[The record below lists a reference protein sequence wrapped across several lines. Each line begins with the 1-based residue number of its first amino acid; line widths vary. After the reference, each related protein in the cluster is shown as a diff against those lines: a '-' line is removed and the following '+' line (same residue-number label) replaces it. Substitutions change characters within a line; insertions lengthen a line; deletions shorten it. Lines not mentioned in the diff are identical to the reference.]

1 MKQVFN
7 KKTYSG
13 WFTSRHYL
21 LVFVLYIFTQLGV
34 WALDNKAPL
43 VITGP
48 ATYTQA
54 IPGVE
59 VKIKVPLVRERFC
72 SFLMSRY
79 LIDSKGTY
87 YDLMATRFMSEEGLR
102 NIAKD
107 NPTHSNFSFEVPKNA
122 ALGPATVV
130 TQLAYMCNPLQAIWP
145 LDFDMRT
152 QIYIG
157 AGP

>member
-1 MKQVFN
+1 MRQTFLKRVC
-7 KKTYSG
+7 SG

-21 LVFVLYIFTQLGV
+21 LIFVLYIFTQLGV
-34 WALDNKAPL
+34 WALDNKPPL

-54 IPGVE
+54 KAGTE
-59 VKIKVPLVRERFC
+59 VKVKVPIIRERFC

-107 NPTHSNFSFEVPKNA
+107 NPNHADFSFEVPKNVVP
-122 ALGPATVV
+122 GTATIV

-152 QIYIG
+152 QIDIG